1 MMTHVM
7 CLRQGEEMPGPVQL
21 LPVATAKPRPI
32 AGTPQSIHQ
41 VKVTLRHISPP
52 VWRRIQVPSDA
63 SLGELHFILQTAMG
77 WDDGHL
83 HLFSVRG
90 ATYADSRIEDPWG
103 TPPKDE
109 NRARL
114 ARVAPVG
121 THLRYE
127 YDFGDG
133 WEHVLVVEK
142 VFPAEPGVTYPRC
155 VAGQR
160 ACPPEDCGGSPGYTN
175 LLEAVADPD
184 HPEHKELL
192 DWIGAE
198 FDPEAFDPEAVNAWL
213 KP

>member
-1 MMTHVM
+1 MDA
-7 CLRQGEEMPGPVQL
+7 CSDP
-21 LPVATAKPRPI
+21 TAGDQDPRS
-32 AGTPQSIHQ
+32 ASALKSR
-41 VKVTLRHISPP
+41 KVH
-52 VWRRIQVPSDA
+52 WRRIQVPSDA

-90 ATYADSRIEDPWG
+90 ATYADGRIEDPWG

-109 NRARL
+109 NRTRL
-114 ARVAPVG
+114 AGVAPVG
-121 THLRYE
+121 TRLRYE

-142 VFPAEPGVTYPRC
+142 VFPAEPGVPYPRC

-160 ACPPEDCGGSPGYTN
+160 ACPPEDCGGPPGYTN
-175 LLEAVADPD
+175 LLEAIADPD

>member
-1 MMTHVM
+1 MTQVM
-7 CLRQGEEMPGPVQL
+7 SARHGEEMLCRVHL
-21 LPVATAKPRPI
+21 MPVATGKPRPK
-32 AGTPQSIHQ
+32 AGNPQSIHQ
-41 VKVTLRHISPP
+41 LKVTLRHISPP

-77 WDDGHL
+77 WSDGHL

-90 ATYADSRIEDPWG
+90 ATYADGRIEAPWG

-121 THLRYE
+121 TRLLYE

-133 WEHVLVVEK
+133 WEHVLVVEE
-142 VFPAEPGVTYPRC
+142 VFPATPGVTYPRC

-198 FDPEAFDPEAVNAWL
+198 FDPEAFDPEVVNAWL
-213 KP
+213 TP

>member
-1 MMTHVM
+1 
-7 CLRQGEEMPGPVQL
+7 
-21 LPVATAKPRPI
+21 
-32 AGTPQSIHQ
+32 
-41 VKVTLRHISPP
+41 
-52 VWRRIQVPSDA
+52 
-63 SLGELHFILQTAMG
+63 
-77 WDDGHL
+77 
-83 HLFSVRG
+83 
-90 ATYADSRIEDPWG
+90 
-103 TPPKDE
+103 
-109 NRARL
+109 L

-213 KP
+213 QP